1 MRLFKS
7 KEEKELER
15 TIESRRGKKT
25 IQRYI
30 KKQKDMLPKLW
41 QMGQEAL
48 RLEDEHQFQQTM
60 VQYLWT
66 EQQVT
71 RWERYLLTFDMVEAR
86 RDQAHSTKEFLSALQ
101 AMGRS
106 MIANADPK
114 DVAQM
119 QKDLQMGLA
128 RAEAMEDRMNIIME
142 MTDDYVYE
150 LEETD
155 EGAMAELRTAMQG
168 EAAGE
173 ADGLDQRIGERM
185 KQIEAQMRK
194 EGK

>member
-41 QMGQEAL
+41 QMGREAL

-71 RWERYLLTFDMVEAR
+71 RWERYLLTFEMVEAR

-168 EAAGE
+168 ESAGE